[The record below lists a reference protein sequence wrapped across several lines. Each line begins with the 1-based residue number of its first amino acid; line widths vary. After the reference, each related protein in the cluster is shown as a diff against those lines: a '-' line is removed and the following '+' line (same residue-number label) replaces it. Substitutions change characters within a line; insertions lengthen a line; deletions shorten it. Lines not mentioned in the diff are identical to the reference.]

1 MDKLERIVQKLSSAV
16 GMRKRILKKNLSYP
30 IPYDRSDVSRYS
42 FAMGVR
48 HSLREF
54 LESMQV
60 LENIICELKK
70 IVEDGEN

>member
-16 GMRKRILKKNLSYP
+16 GMRKRILKKNLSCP
-30 IPYDRSDVSRYS
+30 IPYDGSDALRYS

-48 HSLREF
+48 HSSRDF

-70 IVEDGEN
+70 KC